1 MIDLSQVRDDI
12 LLERYNELSQ
22 KYKLNT
28 DELKEFVI
36 KLIATKN
43 EIGILEVELKK
54 RSLIDNDL
62 RT

>member
-36 KLIATKN
+36 KLMATKN